1 METDRVPA
9 AAPRRRLALDVDWR
23 LVGMAALF
31 GLVSPLHGWSDPLA
45 EGNYRLALIRILT
58 KEAQAMM
65 FLLSGYLATRI
76 PSNRV
81 PLPVS
86 LLLSVTLCSAIMMVV
101 FPLSYSFEE
110 GFPGGKPSPFTVTW
124 FFARHL
130 VLYWGILAMAWYF
143 HVRATRRRAALH
155 AAKLARRQLDTQLVE
170 ARLTVL
176 QAQVEPH
183 FLFNTLAHLKRLYK
197 TDPALGGRMLERLCD
212 YLQAALPR
220 MRASA
225 ATLDSEL
232 ALAEAYLEVQRLRM
246 GDRLA
251 FDIDVGD
258 RDRQRPFPPMMLT
271 SLVENAIKHGVNPLP
286 EGGSV
291 RVWTETTASA
301 LRVVVA
307 DSGRGISTLR
317 GTGVGLANIRSRLAA
332 LYGATAR
339 VTLAPNKPRGLRAT
353 IEIPLPAD
361 GAKAAA

>member
-1 METDRVPA
+1 
-9 AAPRRRLALDVDWR
+9 
-23 LVGMAALF
+23 
-31 GLVSPLHGWSDPLA
+31 
-45 EGNYRLALIRILT
+45 
-58 KEAQAMM
+58 MM
-65 FLLSGYLATRI
+65 FLLFGYLATRVQ
-76 PSNRV
+76 SKRM
-81 PLPVS
+81 PLPLA
-86 LLLSVTLCSAIMMVV
+86 LLLSVAVCSLLMMVL
-101 FPLSYSFEE
+101 FPIPYLFDD
-110 GFPGGKPSPFTVTW
+110 GFPGGRPSQFTVTW

-130 VLYWGILAMAWYF
+130 VAYWGILAMAWYF
-143 HVRATRRRAALH
+143 HDRATRRRAALH
-155 AAKLARRQLDTQLVE
+155 AATLARRQLDTQLVE
-170 ARLTVL
+170 ARLSVL

-197 TDPALGGRMLERLCD
+197 TDPALGGRMLDRLCD

-220 MRASA
+220 MRAPA

-251 FDIDVGD
+251 FDIDVGH

-291 RVWTETTASA
+291 RVWTETTANA

-317 GTGVGLANIRSRLAA
+317 GTGVGLANVRSRLAA

-339 VTLAPNKPRGLRAT
+339 VTLAANKPRGLRAT

-361 GAKAAA
+361 TEPAA